1 VGGGEED
8 SAYGYY
14 ATVSG
19 GWKNTAY
26 GSCTVGGG
34 VNNWAGGAA
43 ATVGGGKENKASGEY
58 STVSG
63 GFYNAARGTLSVVCG
78 GTENSATGDHAAV
91 CGGGQPGL
99 GNIAA
104 GDGSFIG
111 GGVDNRAAGVYST
124 VSGGQG
130 NSAYDD
136 NSTVCGGYGNDVN
149 GIASTALGGY
159 DNDIVASHA
168 LVGGSLAK
176 ASYGGAV
183 VISATTS
190 TTPADSAA
198 AGGTAQMVLR
208 ADGCLYIT
216 DSATSGQAPYDA
228 TRLINTSSGGYLS
241 QAGDWVDNSDRDRKE
256 NFTNVDGRA
265 LLDKLSFLSVTRW
278 NYKVDGPGYDHI
290 GPVAQDFHA
299 AFGLGYDNKSIAAR
313 DLAGVALVANQEL
326 YRIVQDQETEIGQLK
341 EQLREL
347 EELVQGL
354 IEDR

>member
-14 ATVSG
+14 ATISG
-19 GWKNTAY
+19 GWKNTAF

-34 VNNWAGGAA
+34 VNNLAGGAA
-43 ATVGGGKENKASGEY
+43 ATVGGGKYNEAGGEY

-63 GFYNAARGTLSVVCG
+63 GFQNTASGSLSVVCG
-78 GTENSATGDHAAV
+78 GYDNTATGDHAVV
-91 CGGGQPGL
+91 CGGGDYGL
-99 GNIAA
+99 GNTAE
-104 GDGSFIG
+104 GDRSFIG
-111 GGVDNRAAGVYST
+111 GGVGNHTYSSYTT
-124 VSGGQG
+124 VSGGYL
-130 NSAYDD
+130 NTASNRY
-136 NSTVCGGYGNDVN
+136 STVCGGYDNNVYGT
-149 GIASTALGGY
+149 ASTALGGY
-159 DNDIVASHA
+159 DNDIRASHA

-183 VISATTS
+183 VISATNS

-216 DSATSGQAPYDA
+216 DSATSGQAPFNA

-265 LLDKLSFLSVTRW
+265 LLDKLSSLSVTRW

-290 GPVAQDFHA
+290 GPVAQDFFA
-299 AFGLGYDNKSIAAR
+299 TFGLGYDDRSIAAR

-326 YRIVQDQETEIGQLK
+326 YRIVQEQEAEIEELK
-341 EQLREL
+341 E
-347 EELVQGL
+347 LVHTL
-354 IEDR
+354 MEDR